1 MDGVRFEQIENSSA
15 GVDGFLAEIHQSLKG
30 KQYRPQAVKRV
41 WIPKRYAD
49 DFLVLTRQ
57 WDERLRNWIENTL
70 EGKFQLT
77 INREKTKVVDL
88 REEQAKVNFLGY
100 TFRLD
105 PDLFGRAKRYLNM
118 VPSDKAMQKERE
130 SLHKLSNSKQCFKP
144 VPELIGE
151 INQQLQGWKNYFSIG
166 YPQAAYWEIDWYV
179 RERLIQH
186 LQRRS
191 QRGFAFPKDRT
202 IFQWFEQQGLIALSG
217 CKAQRHPLNA

>member
-1 MDGVRFEQIENSSA
+1 MDAKLV
-15 GVDGFLAEIHQSLKG
+15 
-30 KQYRPQAVKRV
+30 
-41 WIPKRYAD
+41 RYAD

-77 INREKTKVVDL
+77 INREKTKVVDR